1 MEGLWLVLVVAYV
14 VFSVIS
20 GAARRNR
27 DAPEGEEAARRRARA
42 AARERAERLARA
54 GASPPSL
61 GADLGTSPTQLE
73 ARRLEELLRGLGG
86 ALGMPEG
93 PVVVTAPAP
102 GSDEEEAPVEAYSLE
117 GVTLEGESRDVAPVR
132 VAREVRAEDASAS
145 ALVQR
150 RIDAAASRSGA
161 LGPSDHAAFHRRL
174 ATQSA
179 PAQVERPTARRAAMA
194 GTRKDLRRAIVW
206 REILGP
212 PVSLRDGDP
221 G

>member
-1 MEGLWLVLVVAYV
+1 MDGLWIVLVVAWV
-14 VFSVIS
+14 VFSFIAETVKKQRG
-20 GAARRNR
+20 GAGEDARQ
-27 DAPEGEEAARRRARA
+27 RARA

-54 GASPPSL
+54 GASPPAR
-61 GADLGTSPTQLE
+61 GVDLGTSPTQLE

-86 ALGMPEG
+86 ALGMPDG
-93 PVVVTAPAP
+93 PIVVTVPAP
-102 GSDEEEAPVEAYSLE
+102 GKDEEEELVEAYSLE

-132 VAREVRAEDASAS
+132 ASREVRAEDASAS

-179 PAQVERPTARRAAMA
+179 PAQVERPKARRAAMA
-194 GTRKDLRRAIVW
+194 GTRKDLRRAVVW

-221 G
+221 V

>member
-1 MEGLWLVLVVAYV
+1 MDGLWLVLVVAYV

-20 GAARRNR
+20 GAVKQKR
-27 DAPEGEEAARRRARA
+27 DAPDGEEAARRRARA

-54 GASPPSL
+54 GASPPSR

-86 ALGMPEG
+86 ALGMPDG
-93 PVVVTAPAP
+93 PVVVTVPAP
-102 GSDEEEAPVEAYSLE
+102 GNDEEEEPVEAYSLE

-150 RIDAAASRSGA
+150 RIDAAAARSGA

-179 PAQVERPTARRAAMA
+179 PAQVERPKARRAAMA
-194 GTRKDLRRAIVW
+194 GTRKDLRRAVVW

-221 G
+221 V

>member
-1 MEGLWLVLVVAYV
+1 MDGLWLVLVVAYV

-20 GAARRNR
+20 GAVKQNR
-27 DAPEGEEAARRRARA
+27 DAPGEEEAARRRARA

-54 GASPPSL
+54 GVSPPSR

-86 ALGMPEG
+86 ALGMPDG
-93 PVVVTAPAP
+93 PVVVTVPAP
-102 GSDEEEAPVEAYSLE
+102 GKDEEEEETVEAYSLE

-132 VAREVRAEDASAS
+132 STREVRAEDASAS

-150 RIDAAASRSGA
+150 RIDAAAARSGA

-179 PAQVERPTARRAAMA
+179 PAQVERPKARRAPLA
-194 GTRKDLRRAIVW
+194 GTRKDLRRAVVW
-206 REILGP
+206 REI
-212 PVSLRDGDP
+212 
-221 G
+221 

>member
-1 MEGLWLVLVVAYV
+1 MDGLWVVLVVAYV

-20 GAARRNR
+20 EAVKKQRGGA
-27 DAPEGEEAARRRARA
+27 GEDARRRARA
-42 AARERAERLARA
+42 AARERAARLARA
-54 GASPPSL
+54 GASPPSR

-86 ALGMPEG
+86 ALGMPDG
-93 PVVVTAPAP
+93 SVVVTVPAP
-102 GSDEEEAPVEAYSLE
+102 GKDEEAEPVEAYSLE
-117 GVTLEGESRDVAPVR
+117 GVSLEGESRDVAPVR
-132 VAREVRAEDASAS
+132 VAREARAEDASAS

-179 PAQVERPTARRAAMA
+179 PAQVERPKARRAAMA
-194 GTRKDLRRAIVW
+194 GTRKDLRRAVVW

-221 G
+221 V